1 MKKEIITVAGVLG
14 AGKSSTAKRL
24 AKELGYQHF
33 SSGDLFRQIAKER
46 GLSIEEINKTAELEV
61 SIDHDTDERL
71 RALGKDERVI
81 IDSRLAF
88 HWIPASFKVFL
99 NLDMQ
104 TAVERIFKQIE
115 SEGRESQG
123 TNSLEDLMETTR
135 TRRNMELNR
144 YKNLYQVDLADL
156 TPFDLVVDTAKH
168 DLDGVVQIIL
178 ERYRKFLAD

>member
-1 MKKEIITVAGVLG
+1 
-14 AGKSSTAKRL
+14 
-24 AKELGYQHF
+24 
-33 SSGDLFRQIAKER
+33 
-46 GLSIEEINKTAELEV
+46 
-61 SIDHDTDERL
+61 
-71 RALGKDERVI
+71 
-81 IDSRLAF
+81 
-88 HWIPASFKVFL
+88 
-99 NLDMQ
+99 MQ